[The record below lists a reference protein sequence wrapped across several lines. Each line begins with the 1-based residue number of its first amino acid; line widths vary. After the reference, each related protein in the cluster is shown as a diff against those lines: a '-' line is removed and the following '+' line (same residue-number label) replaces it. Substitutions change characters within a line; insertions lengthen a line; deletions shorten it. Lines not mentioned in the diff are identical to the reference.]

1 MEDKKAIKNNLRKY
15 RIWKNITQSQLA
27 IELVISI
34 GQLRNIECRCKYPK
48 YHVRSKICKYFRV
61 SQGQMF
67 YEEE

>member
-1 MEDKKAIKNNLRKY
+1 VIDKKAIKNNLRKY

-27 IELVISI
+27 IELSVSI
-34 GQLRNIECRCKYPK
+34 AQVRDIEIKNKYPK
-48 YHVRSKICKYFRV
+48 YQVRSRMCKYFEI